1 MQFKTMVF
9 GMLVASSTYASL
21 LPTQSNYYYQL
32 GGAADNYIPAVN
44 HDQTVVLG
52 GNANMDFGI
61 MNCTLFNPV
70 VSLTNTLNDLKT
82 SVMGMPEGMISNL
95 KGSVAGY
102 PLYKIQQGM
111 PGLYNILQNGALS
124 AQNEF
129 TLRTQDCQSVKQGL
143 ESGNSP
149 WSSLVSVSDSQ
160 GWLESMQRVK
170 QGEPIDITKTA
181 KTIANKREEYGLP
194 WVHRAKGNSG
204 GSRQLPINVIN
215 DVVMAGY
222 NLLLNPSRALD
233 STAAP
238 RASESNFV
246 RFWPKPADAGNWA
259 VMVLGDMQVST
270 KKDAHTAKAGVGLST
285 LLHSCPKLGHP
296 STCVTTVSERVWKLV
311 DKSIALTEA
320 NLRTISASNLL
331 ITDEIITAIQRMPR
345 EQQILTVSKLGEEIA
360 IQNLLDEALMLRRL
374 LQAGF
379 QIQEVQNIK
388 TVQDMV
394 RFALERLDGDI
405 HSLAFEHEVR
415 KEMMTKTLELIM
427 DLRTHNVANSTPGD
441 DREQS
446 RVKDGAVYRDLSK

>member
-1 MQFKTMVF
+1 MKLKTVI
-9 GMLVASSTYASL
+9 LTTLLASSASASL

-44 HDQTVVLG
+44 HDQTVMLG

-70 VSLTNTLNDLKT
+70 VSITNTLNDLKGSIT
-82 SVMGMPEGMISNL
+82 GIPDSVISNL
-95 KGSVAGY
+95 KGSAAGY
-102 PLYKIQQGM
+102 PMYKLQQAM
-111 PGLYNILQNGALS
+111 PGLYNIIQNGAVS

-129 TLRTQDCQSVKQGL
+129 TLRTKTCQDVKQGL

-149 WSSLVSVSDSQ
+149 WSSLISVSDSQ
-160 GWLESMQRVK
+160 GWLESMKRVK
-170 QGEPIDITKTA
+170 QGEAVDITQTA

-194 WVHRAKGNSG
+194 WVHRAEGNSG
-204 GSRQLPINVIN
+204 GSLQKPIHVIN
-215 DVVMAGY
+215 DVVIAGY
-222 NLLLNPSRALD
+222 NLLLNPSRDLD
-233 STAAP
+233 ATSAPNKTA
-238 RASESNFV
+238 SNFV
-246 RFWPKPADAGNWA
+246 RFWPTPAAAGNWA

-270 KKDAHTAKAGVGLST
+270 KKDNHTAKAGVGLST
-285 LLHSCPKLGHP
+285 LLHTCPKLGHP

-311 DKSIALTEA
+311 DKSIPLNET

-388 TVQDMV
+388 TVQEMV

-427 DLRTHNVANSTPGD
+427 DLRTHTVANSTPGD

-446 RVKDGAVYRDLSK
+446 RVKDGAIYRNTK